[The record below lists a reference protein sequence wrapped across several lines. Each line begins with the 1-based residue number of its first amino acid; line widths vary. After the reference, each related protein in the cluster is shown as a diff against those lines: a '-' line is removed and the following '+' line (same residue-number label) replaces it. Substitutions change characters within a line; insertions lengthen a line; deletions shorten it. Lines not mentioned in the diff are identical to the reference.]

1 MNALNTDVSTAAVI
15 LIFLSCQNEVN
26 FQVCHLVIKEKKKGG
41 YHAYIKTQWGGKKRG
56 SESEL
61 RELTCLSLWSS
72 Y

>member
-26 FQVCHLVIKEKKKGG
+26 FQVCHLVIKEKKREDIMQD
-41 YHAYIKTQWGGKKRG
+41 IKTQWGGKKRG

>member
-26 FQVCHLVIKEKKKGG
+26 FQVCHLVIKEKKREDIMHTSKLSGEE
-41 YHAYIKTQWGGKKRG
+41 KKRG

>member
-41 YHAYIKTQWGGKKRG
+41 YHARHQNSVGREKKG
-56 SESEL
+56 E
-61 RELTCLSLWSS
+61 
-72 Y
+72 